1 MKGQK
6 VVKPPTQTRN
16 SVQNVLGSDNWN
28 AIVKL
33 DPKDL
38 TLTTAQIFR
47 GILQIN
53 ADVSSTLTFPSAAQL
68 IKEWPEIPKAGYSKT
83 FTIRNDGTQ
92 PVTIVAGIGGEID
105 GDSTIAVSSYAAHY
119 RLRFGDVT
127 SGVEAYQ
134 IIRE

>member
-1 MKGQK
+1 MK
-6 VVKPPTQTRN
+6 PRPTTSTTRQT
-16 SVQNVLGSDNWN
+16 VQYVLGSDNWN
-28 AIVKL
+28 SIVKL
-33 DPKDL
+33 DPIDSN
-38 TLTTAQIFR
+38 LTTQQIFR
-47 GILQIN
+47 GILQVTPDTSI
-53 ADVSSTLTFPSAAQL
+53 TFTFPSAAQL

-92 PVTIVAGIGGEID
+92 PITVVAGIGGIID

-127 SGVEAYQ
+127 SGVESYQ